1 MCYQCESQ
9 KLYRPLTSGLQR
21 ALMNRKAPMPQYD
34 LTEFL
39 KLSSVLNYNLSAASL
54 NRYNVMMYIIGGKTL
69 DRGVKK
75 DREKKGILMDA
86 LGYLFS
92 AYQQKRRR
100 LGPMAVLHPLRAT
113 VLFARNQERLNL
125 IGLLSVL
132 LHDIM
137 EDINPYDFEI
147 NQWIDMEGRLYH
159 LLERMGDK
167 DESKLLNNI
176 VALTRIE
183 KESYYQY
190 IGRLLEKAGR
200 SPQLVYVKLADR
212 LDNTM
217 DMRIDLEDPLAGVD
231 FFQKIFQLLFVN
243 NYRGYQPANEH
254 APASAMNGARRLYQ
268 LFKNTVLLS
277 LIRQHKALRSDRS
290 LNVLF
295 EAVCDASL
303 QEAQRTLM
311 HLIGFHIKDT
321 ADQRRL
327 LLEAMEYCF
336 SGRIDLVTKPDRSQ
350 LLDGLF
356 STYFAHNSKKVLYR
370 QLDIL
375 YQNKELMIQAS
386 IAFVVLFL
394 HFLNDSKYYVHGI
407 SHEGIKP
414 T

>member
-1 MCYQCESQ
+1 M
-9 KLYRPLTSGLQR
+9 
-21 ALMNRKAPMPQYD
+21 AQYD

-137 EDINPYDFEI
+137 EDINPYDFEF

-159 LLERMGDK
+159 LLERIGDK
-167 DESKLLNNI
+167 DESKLLSNI
-176 VALTRIE
+176 VALTRIK

-190 IGRLLEKAGR
+190 IGRLLENATH
-200 SPQLVYVKLADR
+200 SPQLVHVKLVDR

-231 FFQKIFQLLFVN
+231 FFQNIFQLLFVD
-243 NYRGYQPANEH
+243 NYRGYQPASEH
-254 APASAMNGARRLYQ
+254 SPASAMNGARRLYQ

-277 LIRQHKALRSDRS
+277 LIRQHKSQHSDRS
-290 LNVLF
+290 LSVLF
-295 EAVCDASL
+295 EAVCEASL

-321 ADQRRL
+321 ADQRKL
-327 LLEAMEYCF
+327 LLEAMKYCF

-356 STYFAHNSKKVLYR
+356 STYFAHNSKKVLHR

-386 IAFVVLFL
+386 IAFVVIFL
-394 HFLNDSKYYVHGI
+394 HFLNDSKYYVQGI
-407 SHEGIKP
+407 SQEGIKP